1 MWVSTDG
8 TKGGYV
14 IPKERRNMN
23 RNRAKPSPR
32 EGVSR
37 FRNNDESFSSSDT
50 STKPLLVSVHEDDGG
65 TSYFVVDHPIFSGVE
80 GCYQQREIEEFY
92 TDDMHHMVVRLL
104 ESHDKD
110 SLRIDRRYMTVEDVE
125 MKKHLAVFEFFMTVG
140 VSFTGRINNDMYSG
154 VVELGSM
161 GY

>member
-14 IPKERRNMN
+14 IPKERCNIN
-23 RNRAKPSPR
+23 RNRARPSSPR
-32 EGVSR
+32 FQKNG
-37 FRNNDESFSSSDT
+37 ESSSSSDT
-50 STKPLLVSVHEDDGG
+50 STKPLLFSVHEDDGG

-125 MKKHLAVFEFFMTVG
+125 MKKHLAVVEFFMTVG
-140 VSFTGRINNDMYSG
+140 VSFTGPINNDMYRC
-154 VVELGSM
+154 VVEIGSM